1 MPLRS
6 PSPGSRA
13 GGRSPER
20 AAGRQT
26 ASVTKPPANYV
37 KAESWLLLM
46 HQIPPKPGY
55 LRVKIWRR
63 LQALGAVAIKNS
75 VYALPNT
82 DETREDFEWVLRE
95 IVKEGGEATLCEAR
109 LVEGLSDEQVQ
120 RSFDAARDADYTE
133 IADAARKLEAELP
146 RGAVP
151 ENRRSQV
158 EAEVARLRRRLTEV
172 ARIDFFA
179 APGRDAAEGRVSGL
193 EARLRP
199 PGPATGKREKGGH
212 GGVAALRGRVWV
224 TRKGIHVDRIA
235 SAWLIRRFIDADARF
250 KFVPAKGYKPEAQ
263 ELRFDMFEAEF
274 THEGDLCTF
283 EVLVSRLG
291 LDDRA
296 LVPIAEIVHDIDLK
310 DSKFDRPETPGV
322 DRLIAGIAMGHRD
335 DESRLERGSA
345 MFDDLYEYFSRKRG

>member
-1 MPLRS
+1 VD
-6 PSPGSRA
+6 
-13 GGRSPER
+13 E
-20 AAGRQT
+20 
-26 ASVTKPPANYV
+26 V
-37 KAESWLLLM
+37 KAASWLLLI

-55 LRVKIWRR
+55 LRVKVWRR

-82 DETREDFEWVLRE
+82 DEAREDFEWVLRE

-109 LVEGLSDEQVQ
+109 LIEGLSDEEVQ
-120 RSFDAARDADYTE
+120 RSFHAARDADYAE
-133 IADAARKLEAELP
+133 IAEEARKLQAELP
-146 RGAVP
+146 RDAIP
-151 ENRRSQV
+151 EGRRSQV
-158 EAEVARLRRRLTEV
+158 EVDVTRLRRRLTEIG
-172 ARIDFFA
+172 RIDFFA
-179 APGRDAAEGRVSGL
+179 APGREAAEGRVSGV

-199 PGPATGKREKGGH
+199 PGVGERAKARPGRVGDF
-212 GGVAALRGRVWV
+212 RGRVWV

-235 SAWLIRRFIDADARF
+235 SAWLIRRFVDADARF
-250 KFVPAKGYKPEAQ
+250 KFVPAKGYKPAEK

-274 THEGDLCTF
+274 THDGDLCTF

-291 LDDRA
+291 IDDRA

-310 DSKFDRPETPGV
+310 DSKFDRPETSGI

-345 MFDDLYEYFSRKRG
+345 VFDGLYEYFSRKRG